1 MPKILTIGETMAVMV
16 PSETGPYQYINHFR
30 LCFAGAESNTAIGLS
45 KLGIRQNGLAVWETM
60 NLDDFFY
67 HEYVQKV
74 YLFLMSGWMPMPQP
88 V

>member
-45 KLGIRQNGLAVWETM
+45 KLGHQTEWLSCVG
-60 NLDDFFY
+60 DDFFY